1 VALIG
6 GPEAA
11 IEALGRVIHQ
21 YLYTYLEAE
30 WTAAGDVAT
39 CPKPY
44 PSSWSSSGVHVT
56 TYDVPQPEY
65 PVVWITGMGGQIG
78 ADAAPVWGDY
88 THNLNVQSRMNGDD
102 KIVLSQQALRF
113 TWAIVRCIQHRQ
125 PELKST
131 IAGGI
136 AFVPQRYS
144 LFPDNGSGNV
154 EMVSNVIVAVVVEES
169 F

>member
-1 VALIG
+1 MALNG

-11 IEALGRVIHQ
+11 IEAVGRVLNQ

-30 WTAAGDVAT
+30 WTAAADVAT

-44 PSSWSSSGVHVT
+44 PSSWSSSGAHVSA
-56 TYDVPQPEY
+56 YDTPQPEY
-65 PVVWITGMGGQIG
+65 PVIWITVVNGQIG

-88 THNLNVQSRMNGDD
+88 IHNINVQTRMNGDD
-102 KIVLSQQALRF
+102 KTALSRQALRF
-113 TWAIVRCIQHRQ
+113 AWGIVRCIQHRQ

-131 IAGGI
+131 LAGGI

-154 EMVSNVIVAVVVEES
+154 EMVSNVIVAVTVEES